1 MQTCQFLAWK
11 IIGLSWRGRKRLVD
25 CSEGLP
31 SQGLF
36 LVGLNPVADDRVHGA
51 GWAVLE
57 CSQGLECSGID
68 GRNPCGVVGLGGHLG
83 RDGLVARA
91 CEEHYAVAG
100 ACEGRYCMGLGTIE
114 DAGKTVCVDSYRR

>member
-1 MQTCQFLAWK
+1 M
-11 IIGLSWRGRKRLVD
+11 G
-25 CSEGLP
+25 CSKGSP

-36 LVGLNPVADDRVHGA
+36 FVGLNPLSDDRVNGG
-51 GWAVLE
+51 GWVVLQ

-68 GRNPCGVVGLGGHLG
+68 GRNPCGVVGLGGNLG

-100 ACEGRYCMGLGTIE
+100 ACEGRYCMGLGSIE